1 MKQLILVLAT
11 GFFCYCYSWGDDL
24 GMFISFMY
32 IFVTLAKTFYNWAI
46 KKSDGAGNADA
57 QNK

>member
-11 GFFCYCYSWGDDL
+11 GFFSYCYSWGDEL

-32 IFVTLAKTFYNWAI
+32 IFITLGNTLYSWAQ
-46 KKSDGAGNADA
+46 KKSEGEGSSNA
-57 QNK
+57 QSK

>member
-32 IFVTLAKTFYNWAI
+32 IFITLGNTLYSWAQ
-46 KKSDGAGNADA
+46 KNVSAANTNA

>member
-32 IFVTLAKTFYNWAI
+32 IFITLGNTLYSWAQ

-57 QNK
+57 QSK

>member
-11 GFFCYCYSWGDDL
+11 GFFCYCYSWGDEL
-24 GMFISFMY
+24 GMFVSFMY
-32 IFVTLAKTFYNWAI
+32 IFFELAETLYFWEI

>member
-11 GFFCYCYSWGDDL
+11 GFFSYCYSWGDDL

-32 IFVTLAKTFYNWAI
+32 IFFTLANTFYNWAI
-46 KKSDGAGNADA
+46 KKGTSTANTDA

>member
-32 IFVTLAKTFYNWAI
+32 IFCTLTNTFYNWAI
-46 KKSDGAGNADA
+46 KKSTSTANTDA

>member
-11 GFFCYCYSWGDDL
+11 GFFCYCYSWGDEL

-32 IFVTLAKTFYNWAI
+32 IFFELAETLYCWAQKKSVRSAKTNTQQ
-46 KKSDGAGNADA
+46 K
-57 QNK
+57 

>member
-32 IFVTLAKTFYNWAI
+32 IFITLGNTFYSWTQ
-46 KKSDGAGNADA
+46 KKSIGEGSSNA

>member
-11 GFFCYCYSWGDDL
+11 GFFCYCYSWGDEL

-32 IFVTLAKTFYNWAI
+32 IFFELAETLYYWAQKKSVRSAKTN
-46 KKSDGAGNADA
+46 A
-57 QNK
+57 QNE